1 MLRAK
6 QSPPEGVFWSR
17 VRSRRLGGLRF
28 RRQHP
33 IGPIVVDFACPEA
46 MVVVEIDS
54 VYHEGRQKEDAA
66 RDALLADRGWVVV
79 RVTAGQLASD
89 ETAVLEQVLRACRQ
103 RIGPRNEKKKEKQ

>member
-6 QSPPEGVFWSR
+6 QSPPERVFWSR

-54 VYHEGRQKEDAA
+54 VYHGGRQKEDAA

-79 RVTAGQLASD
+79 RVMAGRLASD
-89 ETAVLEQVLRACRQ
+89 ENNVMEFVLSVCRE
-103 RIGPRNEKKKEKQ
+103 RVGRGGRMKEETG